1 MEVTYEYY
9 QDNYGGS
16 RIPESRWKT
25 LETKMRARLNRYTFD
40 RMSENNWPEQAKTA
54 LCEMCECAYQYR
66 PDVRRPAA
74 ACCHCPQSG
83 Q

>member
-40 RMSENNWPEQAKTA
+40 RMSENNWPEQAKQRCVKCVNVRTSMKNRMGKRQKIMTA
-54 LCEMCECAYQYR
+54 IL
-66 PDVRRPAA
+66 
-74 ACCHCPQSG
+74 
-83 Q
+83 